1 MGLLSGKKGLI
12 MGVANERSIA
22 WGIAKACS
30 SEGANLAFTYQ
41 GEALKKRIVPL
52 AESVGSDFTLECDVG
67 DQLAI
72 KETFAE
78 IKNIWKDIDFLV
90 HAIGFSDKNELRGR
104 YIDTSKQNFLSTM
117 DISVYSL
124 TAVTQEAEKI
134 MPNGGSVLTLTY
146 YGSEKVLPH
155 YNVMGVAKAAL
166 ETSVKYLSVDLGKNN
181 IRVNAISAG
190 PMKTIAG
197 AAISGARHVYK
208 YSEKIAPL
216 QKNPD
221 LKQVG
226 NAALYLLS
234 DISSGVTGLTHYV
247 DGGLKIVGIPNQDL
261 VGI

>member
-1 MGLLSGKKGLI
+1 

-22 WGIAKACS
+22 WGIANELFLNKA
-30 SEGANLAFTYQ
+30 NIILTYQ
-41 GEALKKRIVPL
+41 NDSLKKRIEPL
-52 AESVGSDFTLECDVG
+52 SEKINCKSLYKCDVS
-67 DQLAI
+67 LKPESEYSI
-72 KETFAE
+72 ENL
-78 IKNIWKDIDFLV
+78 IKNIKEDVENLDFVV
-90 HAIGFSDKNELRGR
+90 HALAYSDKEELKGK
-104 YIDTSKQNFLSTM
+104 YVETSRRNFLSTL
-117 DISVYSL
+117 DISTYSF
-124 TAVTQEAEKI
+124 TRIAKSASKI
-134 MPNGGSVLTLTY
+134 MKNGGSFLTLTY
-146 YGSEKVLPH
+146 VGSNKTIPN

-197 AAISGARHVYK
+197 AAISGARHVYR
-208 YSEKIAPL
+208 YSEKVSPL

-247 DGGLKIVGIPNQDL
+247 DGGLRVVGIPDQDL
-261 VGI
+261 VNV